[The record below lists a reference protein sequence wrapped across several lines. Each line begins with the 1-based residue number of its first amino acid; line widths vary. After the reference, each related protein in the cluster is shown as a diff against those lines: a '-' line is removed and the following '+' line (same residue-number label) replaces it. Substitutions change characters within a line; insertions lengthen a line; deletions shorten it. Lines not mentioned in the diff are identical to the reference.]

1 MLNQKIA
8 LKTSLMKAT
17 LEIIQNSLASRL
29 LCKLVPLGLCLC
41 PYKDADSYTAVS
53 LSAYF

>member
-1 MLNQKIA
+1 MEHMLNQKIA
-8 LKTSLMKAT
+8 PKTFSLTKAT

-41 PYKDADSYTAVS
+41 RDSYTVVS
-53 LSAYF
+53 LTAYF